1 MRNKSKDNLYLVIIG
16 CGKVGANVASRA
28 SSIGHNVVVID
39 KNEKAFENLTVEFT
53 GFTIFGDA
61 TEKDVLME
69 AKIDRADYVFVL
81 TEDDNTNF
89 LISMACKYYFA
100 VKKVIA
106 RVYEPDN
113 IQLFREYDV
122 EVISPT
128 VLAIDKLSDFVVG
141 DYKWRL

>member
-1 MRNKSKDNLYLVIIG
+1 MKNKNNDNLYLVIIG

-28 SSIGHNVVVID
+28 SSMGHNVVVID
-39 KNEKAFENLTVEFT
+39 KDEKAFENLTVEFT
-53 GFTIFGDA
+53 GFTVFGDA

-69 AKIDRADYVFVL
+69 AKVDRADYVFIL

-100 VKKVIA
+100 VKNVVA

-113 IQLFREYDV
+113 IQLFKEYNV

-128 VLAIDKLSDFVVG
+128 GLAIDKICDYVAG
-141 DYKWRL
+141 DSK